1 MLCIKRLPVN
11 LIIVRHFATEKKS
24 AAPTSAATKLG
35 GGIAKKGA
43 VITTAIQQMIE
54 AETDPSKLVNYCC
67 GLNYK
72 KEQEPIKLK
81 SDEEYPE
88 WLFKLYNLEEWNCE
102 DLEDKDTW
110 RYWTRYNQEGE
121 ALIQMKMKGR
131 FPLRNIPDWLRNLRP
146 LC

>member
-1 MLCIKRLPVN
+1 
-11 LIIVRHFATEKKS
+11 
-24 AAPTSAATKLG
+24 
-35 GGIAKKGA
+35 
-43 VITTAIQQMIE
+43 
-54 AETDPSKLVNYCC
+54 LVNYCC